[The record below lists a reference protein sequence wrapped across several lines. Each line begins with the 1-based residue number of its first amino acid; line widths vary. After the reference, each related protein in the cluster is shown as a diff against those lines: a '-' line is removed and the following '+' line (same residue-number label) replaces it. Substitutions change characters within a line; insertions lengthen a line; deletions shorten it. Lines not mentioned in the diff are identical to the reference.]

1 MAQKKGLGRGLNDLL
16 GTSDASRSPRSKKT
30 DNDPSSSPEKEVKTV
45 TKEVIKEVVKE
56 VEQKIN
62 INLIEPNKSQPR
74 KQFDEEALQEL
85 SDSIKKYGV
94 LEPLIVTKKSDY
106 YEIIAGERR
115 WRAARLAGLKEIP
128 VVIREYTDK
137 EIMEISLIENIQ
149 REDLNPI
156 EEAQAYEALIS
167 QYNLKQ
173 EEVAERVS
181 KSRSTI
187 TNSLRLLKLC
197 EDVRQM
203 VMYNMISTGHA
214 RALIPIEDPKLQYE
228 TAAIVYDQKLSVRE
242 TEAYVKSILQAK
254 PEEEKVKKEPDKDLS
269 VFYSDIEN
277 KLKSI
282 LGAKIARAL
291 HLSFSNMLMLIK
303 FMNLIVYLVVMVIAI
318 KMTKVCKYALV
329 CIALMPTSIL
339 QASSITYDGF
349 VLCFVSL
356 GVVLLINEIISDEEK
371 INTKLLVAGMVAITV
386 GSLSKMV
393 YAPLVMLALFIPN
406 RKFSSKKSV
415 IWFKLGILA
424 VCGWMLTTFVLP
436 TIASMIS
443 PDVTATVDIRGGDTN
458 SGSQIGN
465 IIGQPFNYA
474 KELLSSIFSF
484 ENFGISAETRD
495 PYTIGNLMLMN
506 YGGTVVGPDKFAY
519 VIMALIMILICKNKE
534 EKPLNVKTKLGVWGL
549 IFIIVVLIWTAMY
562 LAFTP
567 VGQKAIVGVQARYYL
582 PLIYMLF
589 ALLPWNKKCFD
600 FKREKLIRASLCI
613 VQILGWVLMYQTMIQ
628 GRLV

>member
-156 EEAQAYEALIS
+156 EEAQAYVALIS

-282 LGAKIARAL
+282 LGAKIAIKA
-291 HLSFSNMLMLIK
+291 SNNNKGKIEINYYSQDELDRITEML
-303 FMNLIVYLVVMVIAI
+303 Y
-318 KMTKVCKYALV
+318 
-329 CIALMPTSIL
+329 SI
-339 QASSITYDGF
+339 
-349 VLCFVSL
+349 
-356 GVVLLINEIISDEEK
+356 N
-371 INTKLLVAGMVAITV
+371 
-386 GSLSKMV
+386 
-393 YAPLVMLALFIPN
+393 
-406 RKFSSKKSV
+406 
-415 IWFKLGILA
+415 
-424 VCGWMLTTFVLP
+424 
-436 TIASMIS
+436 
-443 PDVTATVDIRGGDTN
+443 
-458 SGSQIGN
+458 
-465 IIGQPFNYA
+465 
-474 KELLSSIFSF
+474 KEL
-484 ENFGISAETRD
+484 
-495 PYTIGNLMLMN
+495 M
-506 YGGTVVGPDKFAY
+506 
-519 VIMALIMILICKNKE
+519 
-534 EKPLNVKTKLGVWGL
+534 
-549 IFIIVVLIWTAMY
+549 
-562 LAFTP
+562 
-567 VGQKAIVGVQARYYL
+567 
-582 PLIYMLF
+582 
-589 ALLPWNKKCFD
+589 
-600 FKREKLIRASLCI
+600 
-613 VQILGWVLMYQTMIQ
+613 
-628 GRLV
+628 

>member
-16 GTSDASRSPRSKKT
+16 GTSDASRSPRLKKT
-30 DNDPSSSPEKEVKTV
+30 DNDSSSSPEKEVKTV

-254 PEEEKVKKEPDKDLS
+254 PEEEKVKKEPDEDLS

-282 LGAKIARAL
+282 LGAKIAIKA
-291 HLSFSNMLMLIK
+291 SNNNKGKIEINYYSQDELDRITEML
-303 FMNLIVYLVVMVIAI
+303 Y
-318 KMTKVCKYALV
+318 
-329 CIALMPTSIL
+329 SI
-339 QASSITYDGF
+339 
-349 VLCFVSL
+349 
-356 GVVLLINEIISDEEK
+356 N
-371 INTKLLVAGMVAITV
+371 
-386 GSLSKMV
+386 
-393 YAPLVMLALFIPN
+393 
-406 RKFSSKKSV
+406 
-415 IWFKLGILA
+415 
-424 VCGWMLTTFVLP
+424 
-436 TIASMIS
+436 
-443 PDVTATVDIRGGDTN
+443 
-458 SGSQIGN
+458 
-465 IIGQPFNYA
+465 
-474 KELLSSIFSF
+474 KEL
-484 ENFGISAETRD
+484 
-495 PYTIGNLMLMN
+495 M
-506 YGGTVVGPDKFAY
+506 
-519 VIMALIMILICKNKE
+519 
-534 EKPLNVKTKLGVWGL
+534 
-549 IFIIVVLIWTAMY
+549 
-562 LAFTP
+562 
-567 VGQKAIVGVQARYYL
+567 
-582 PLIYMLF
+582 
-589 ALLPWNKKCFD
+589 
-600 FKREKLIRASLCI
+600 
-613 VQILGWVLMYQTMIQ
+613 
-628 GRLV
+628 

>member
-16 GTSDASRSPRSKKT
+16 GTSDAYRSPRSKKT

-282 LGAKIARAL
+282 LGAKIAIKA
-291 HLSFSNMLMLIK
+291 SNNNKGKIEINYYSQDELDRITEML
-303 FMNLIVYLVVMVIAI
+303 Y
-318 KMTKVCKYALV
+318 
-329 CIALMPTSIL
+329 SI
-339 QASSITYDGF
+339 
-349 VLCFVSL
+349 
-356 GVVLLINEIISDEEK
+356 N
-371 INTKLLVAGMVAITV
+371 
-386 GSLSKMV
+386 
-393 YAPLVMLALFIPN
+393 
-406 RKFSSKKSV
+406 
-415 IWFKLGILA
+415 
-424 VCGWMLTTFVLP
+424 
-436 TIASMIS
+436 
-443 PDVTATVDIRGGDTN
+443 
-458 SGSQIGN
+458 
-465 IIGQPFNYA
+465 
-474 KELLSSIFSF
+474 KEL
-484 ENFGISAETRD
+484 
-495 PYTIGNLMLMN
+495 M
-506 YGGTVVGPDKFAY
+506 
-519 VIMALIMILICKNKE
+519 
-534 EKPLNVKTKLGVWGL
+534 
-549 IFIIVVLIWTAMY
+549 
-562 LAFTP
+562 
-567 VGQKAIVGVQARYYL
+567 
-582 PLIYMLF
+582 
-589 ALLPWNKKCFD
+589 
-600 FKREKLIRASLCI
+600 
-613 VQILGWVLMYQTMIQ
+613 
-628 GRLV
+628 

>member
-228 TAAIVYDQKLSVRE
+228 TAAIVYDQKHSVRE

-282 LGAKIARAL
+282 LGAKIAIKA
-291 HLSFSNMLMLIK
+291 SNNNKGKIEINYYSQDELDRITEML
-303 FMNLIVYLVVMVIAI
+303 Y
-318 KMTKVCKYALV
+318 
-329 CIALMPTSIL
+329 SI
-339 QASSITYDGF
+339 
-349 VLCFVSL
+349 
-356 GVVLLINEIISDEEK
+356 N
-371 INTKLLVAGMVAITV
+371 
-386 GSLSKMV
+386 
-393 YAPLVMLALFIPN
+393 
-406 RKFSSKKSV
+406 
-415 IWFKLGILA
+415 
-424 VCGWMLTTFVLP
+424 
-436 TIASMIS
+436 
-443 PDVTATVDIRGGDTN
+443 
-458 SGSQIGN
+458 
-465 IIGQPFNYA
+465 
-474 KELLSSIFSF
+474 KEL
-484 ENFGISAETRD
+484 
-495 PYTIGNLMLMN
+495 M
-506 YGGTVVGPDKFAY
+506 
-519 VIMALIMILICKNKE
+519 
-534 EKPLNVKTKLGVWGL
+534 
-549 IFIIVVLIWTAMY
+549 
-562 LAFTP
+562 
-567 VGQKAIVGVQARYYL
+567 
-582 PLIYMLF
+582 
-589 ALLPWNKKCFD
+589 
-600 FKREKLIRASLCI
+600 
-613 VQILGWVLMYQTMIQ
+613 
-628 GRLV
+628 

>member
-228 TAAIVYDQKLSVRE
+228 TAAIVYDQKLNVRE

-282 LGAKIARAL
+282 LGAKIAIKA
-291 HLSFSNMLMLIK
+291 SNNNKGKIEINYYSQDELDRITEML
-303 FMNLIVYLVVMVIAI
+303 Y
-318 KMTKVCKYALV
+318 
-329 CIALMPTSIL
+329 SI
-339 QASSITYDGF
+339 
-349 VLCFVSL
+349 
-356 GVVLLINEIISDEEK
+356 N
-371 INTKLLVAGMVAITV
+371 
-386 GSLSKMV
+386 
-393 YAPLVMLALFIPN
+393 
-406 RKFSSKKSV
+406 
-415 IWFKLGILA
+415 
-424 VCGWMLTTFVLP
+424 
-436 TIASMIS
+436 
-443 PDVTATVDIRGGDTN
+443 
-458 SGSQIGN
+458 
-465 IIGQPFNYA
+465 
-474 KELLSSIFSF
+474 KEL
-484 ENFGISAETRD
+484 
-495 PYTIGNLMLMN
+495 M
-506 YGGTVVGPDKFAY
+506 
-519 VIMALIMILICKNKE
+519 
-534 EKPLNVKTKLGVWGL
+534 
-549 IFIIVVLIWTAMY
+549 
-562 LAFTP
+562 
-567 VGQKAIVGVQARYYL
+567 
-582 PLIYMLF
+582 
-589 ALLPWNKKCFD
+589 
-600 FKREKLIRASLCI
+600 
-613 VQILGWVLMYQTMIQ
+613 
-628 GRLV
+628 

>member
-16 GTSDASRSPRSKKT
+16 GTSDASRSPKPKKT
-30 DNDPSSSPEKEVKTV
+30 TESSSSSEKEVKTI

-74 KQFDEEALQEL
+74 KQFDEEALEEL
-85 SDSIKKYGV
+85 SDSIKKYGI
-94 LEPLIVTKKSDY
+94 LEPLIVTKKDNY

-115 WRAARLAGLKEIP
+115 WRAARIAGIKEIP

-242 TEAYVKSILQAK
+242 TEAYVKSILEAK
-254 PEEEKVKKEPDKDLS
+254 PEEEKAKKDTKTDLS

-282 LGAKIARAL
+282 LGAKIAIKA
-291 HLSFSNMLMLIK
+291 SNNNKGKIEINYYSQDELDRITEML
-303 FMNLIVYLVVMVIAI
+303 Y
-318 KMTKVCKYALV
+318 
-329 CIALMPTSIL
+329 SI
-339 QASSITYDGF
+339 
-349 VLCFVSL
+349 
-356 GVVLLINEIISDEEK
+356 N
-371 INTKLLVAGMVAITV
+371 
-386 GSLSKMV
+386 
-393 YAPLVMLALFIPN
+393 
-406 RKFSSKKSV
+406 
-415 IWFKLGILA
+415 
-424 VCGWMLTTFVLP
+424 
-436 TIASMIS
+436 
-443 PDVTATVDIRGGDTN
+443 
-458 SGSQIGN
+458 
-465 IIGQPFNYA
+465 
-474 KELLSSIFSF
+474 KEL
-484 ENFGISAETRD
+484 
-495 PYTIGNLMLMN
+495 M
-506 YGGTVVGPDKFAY
+506 
-519 VIMALIMILICKNKE
+519 
-534 EKPLNVKTKLGVWGL
+534 
-549 IFIIVVLIWTAMY
+549 
-562 LAFTP
+562 
-567 VGQKAIVGVQARYYL
+567 
-582 PLIYMLF
+582 
-589 ALLPWNKKCFD
+589 
-600 FKREKLIRASLCI
+600 
-613 VQILGWVLMYQTMIQ
+613 
-628 GRLV
+628 

>member
-167 QYNLKQ
+167 QNNLKQ

-282 LGAKIARAL
+282 LGAKIAIKA
-291 HLSFSNMLMLIK
+291 SNNNKGKIEINYYSQDELDRITEML
-303 FMNLIVYLVVMVIAI
+303 Y
-318 KMTKVCKYALV
+318 
-329 CIALMPTSIL
+329 SI
-339 QASSITYDGF
+339 
-349 VLCFVSL
+349 
-356 GVVLLINEIISDEEK
+356 N
-371 INTKLLVAGMVAITV
+371 
-386 GSLSKMV
+386 
-393 YAPLVMLALFIPN
+393 
-406 RKFSSKKSV
+406 
-415 IWFKLGILA
+415 
-424 VCGWMLTTFVLP
+424 
-436 TIASMIS
+436 
-443 PDVTATVDIRGGDTN
+443 
-458 SGSQIGN
+458 
-465 IIGQPFNYA
+465 
-474 KELLSSIFSF
+474 KEL
-484 ENFGISAETRD
+484 
-495 PYTIGNLMLMN
+495 M
-506 YGGTVVGPDKFAY
+506 
-519 VIMALIMILICKNKE
+519 
-534 EKPLNVKTKLGVWGL
+534 
-549 IFIIVVLIWTAMY
+549 
-562 LAFTP
+562 
-567 VGQKAIVGVQARYYL
+567 
-582 PLIYMLF
+582 
-589 ALLPWNKKCFD
+589 
-600 FKREKLIRASLCI
+600 
-613 VQILGWVLMYQTMIQ
+613 
-628 GRLV
+628 

>member
-181 KSRSTI
+181 KSRSSI
-187 TNSLRLLKLC
+187 ANSLRLLKLC

-282 LGAKIARAL
+282 LGAKIAIKA
-291 HLSFSNMLMLIK
+291 SNNNKGKIEINYYSQDELDRITEML
-303 FMNLIVYLVVMVIAI
+303 Y
-318 KMTKVCKYALV
+318 
-329 CIALMPTSIL
+329 SI
-339 QASSITYDGF
+339 
-349 VLCFVSL
+349 
-356 GVVLLINEIISDEEK
+356 N
-371 INTKLLVAGMVAITV
+371 
-386 GSLSKMV
+386 
-393 YAPLVMLALFIPN
+393 
-406 RKFSSKKSV
+406 
-415 IWFKLGILA
+415 
-424 VCGWMLTTFVLP
+424 
-436 TIASMIS
+436 
-443 PDVTATVDIRGGDTN
+443 
-458 SGSQIGN
+458 
-465 IIGQPFNYA
+465 
-474 KELLSSIFSF
+474 KEL
-484 ENFGISAETRD
+484 
-495 PYTIGNLMLMN
+495 M
-506 YGGTVVGPDKFAY
+506 
-519 VIMALIMILICKNKE
+519 
-534 EKPLNVKTKLGVWGL
+534 
-549 IFIIVVLIWTAMY
+549 
-562 LAFTP
+562 
-567 VGQKAIVGVQARYYL
+567 
-582 PLIYMLF
+582 
-589 ALLPWNKKCFD
+589 
-600 FKREKLIRASLCI
+600 
-613 VQILGWVLMYQTMIQ
+613 
-628 GRLV
+628 